1 MRLNFPEDLNLPEV
15 RVLDRKS
22 FATPFGES
30 PEFTIFTVD
39 DETVLTMKM
48 HGWRPDVK
56 RADAS
61 RQVFRVFEQA
71 GVKNI
76 LAEGGVGWINLD
88 FKLRDFIIPDDYIDL
103 SMRKDVRLSD
113 KYLLI
118 NAGPRSAPTLQ
129 PFLPNK

>member
-1 MRLNFPEDLNLPEV
+1 MNNRIPKAKLAFIGGSSTFAMNFPEDLNLPGV

-48 HGWRPDVK
+48 HGWRPNVK

-61 RQVFRVFEQA
+61 RQVFWVFEQA
-71 GVKNI
+71 GVKNV
-76 LAEGGVGWINLD
+76 LAEGG
-88 FKLRDFIIPDDYIDL
+88 
-103 SMRKDVRLSD
+103 
-113 KYLLI
+113 
-118 NAGPRSAPTLQ
+118 
-129 PFLPNK
+129 